1 MTDDRIHQ
9 DLERLAAIVSSSDDA
24 IISKTLEGVISTWNK
39 GAENIFGYS
48 AEEMIGQPIHRIIP
62 PELHDEEADILARL
76 RRGERIEHFDTVRLA
91 KDGRRVELSLTVS
104 PLRDRQGVIYGASK
118 VARDIGER
126 RRSEE
131 LQQTL
136 FDELNHRVKNTLA
149 LVQAIATQSLRS
161 SPDPSDFVSS
171 FSGRIKALA
180 QSHDLLVR
188 EQLAGVNLRELVSQQ
203 VVLSEDDRERA
214 LLRGPNLV
222 VGGTAGTHLGLIV
235 HELATNARKHGALSS
250 ATGTVLIDWELE
262 CTDGLP
268 NLCLNWHEKGAPA
281 HPPTSREGF
290 GTTLLRRVADASGG
304 SVEIQDDGSARQIV
318 LKLPLQMY
326 RLTAPPATLSTR
338 DDAAISGEV
347 PSLRGCRVLVV
358 EDEFIVALDEA
369 AVLEEEGC
377 LVLGPAATVD
387 QAIVHIASTHLDLAV
402 LDANLNGRSVER
414 IAEALAAKGV
424 PFLFASG
431 YGPESLPRG
440 WGTHPLLEK
449 PFSGPQLIKALLDL
463 AALSSSAPRAGARRK
478 ET

>member
-1 MTDDRIHQ
+1 MTEDRIHQ

-24 IISKTLEGVISTWNK
+24 IISKTLEGIISTWNK
-39 GAENIFGYS
+39 GAEIIFGYS

-76 RRGERIEHFDTVRLA
+76 RRGERIEHFDTVRIA

-104 PLRDRQGVIYGASK
+104 PLRDRQGVIFGASK

-136 FDELNHRVKNTLA
+136 LDELNHRVKNTLA
-149 LVQAIATQSLRS
+149 LVQAIASQSLRS
-161 SPDPSDFVSS
+161 SPDPASFVSS

-188 EQLAGVNLRELVSQQ
+188 EQLAGVNLRELMSQQ
-203 VVLSEDDRERA
+203 LILGEDDRGRI

-222 VGGTAGTHLGLIV
+222 VGGGTGTHLGLIV
-235 HELATNARKHGALSS
+235 HELATNARKYGALSN
-250 ATGTVLIDWELE
+250 AAGTLLIDWEIE
-262 CTDGLP
+262 HTDSLP

-281 HPPTSREGF
+281 HPPNSREGF

-304 SVEIQDDGSARQIV
+304 SVEIQDDGSARQIA
-318 LKLPLQMY
+318 LKFPLQSY
-326 RLTAPPATLSTR
+326 RMAIARATPSAPG
-338 DDAAISGEV
+338 DAAMSGGA

-358 EDEFIVALDEA
+358 EDEFVVALDESSI
-369 AVLEEEGC
+369 LQDEGC
-377 LVLGPAATVD
+377 LVFGPATTVD
-387 QAIVHIASTHLDLAV
+387 QALVHIASNQFDLAV

-431 YGPESLPRG
+431 YGPESLPKG
-440 WGTHPLLEK
+440 WATHPLLEK

-463 AALSSSAPRAGARRK
+463 VDSGSSAPRAGARRK